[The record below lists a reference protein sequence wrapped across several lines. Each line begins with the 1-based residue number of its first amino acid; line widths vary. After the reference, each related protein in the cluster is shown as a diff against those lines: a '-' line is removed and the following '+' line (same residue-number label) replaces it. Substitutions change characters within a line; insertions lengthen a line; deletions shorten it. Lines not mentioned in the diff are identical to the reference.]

1 MDFWHVTKQG
11 KIEKE
16 NSQPTLA
23 LDLLFISIQTKTKIF
38 KCFSIFLI
46 KTPKLRLILL
56 IFTVFEGMFQR
67 LHSYNRNSVF
77 KLQDVFSEGLKSNL
91 WGWRSPKLQLKQESA
106 HPGKGEIGNPLAG
119 SQWGEKAGTWSN
131 ISQHTWTCLSQQCD

>member
-38 KCFSIFLI
+38 KYF
-46 KTPKLRLILL
+46 
-56 IFTVFEGMFQR
+56 
-67 LHSYNRNSVF
+67 
-77 KLQDVFSEGLKSNL
+77 
-91 WGWRSPKLQLKQESA
+91 
-106 HPGKGEIGNPLAG
+106 
-119 SQWGEKAGTWSN
+119 
-131 ISQHTWTCLSQQCD
+131 